1 MSGENPALAYYFGV
15 EIYEKLRGGYFT
27 KVTGLGSE
35 IEAIPHWVTANEGQT
50 VTSEKIP
57 GRRTQTDIVLTRP
70 VTDNRGFWQ
79 WHEDIAKGEDKRV
92 NCAIVAFNAE
102 KKEVARWNIE
112 LAWPRRVTV
121 MDMTSA
127 SNDVLLEE
135 VTLAHS
141 GVIRVAPAAAARPS

>member
-1 MSGENPALAYYFGV
+1 MSGADPALAYYFGV
-15 EIYEKLRGGYFT
+15 EIYNVLRGGYFT
-27 KVTGLGSE
+27 KVSGLGSE
-35 IEAIPHWVTANEGQT
+35 IEAIPHWVTSNEGQT

-70 VTDNRGFWQ
+70 VTENRGFWQ

-102 KKEVARWNIE
+102 KVEVARWDVE

-121 MDMTSA
+121 MDMSSA
-127 SNDVLLEE
+127 STDVLLEE

-141 GVIRVAPAAAARPS
+141 GVSRVKPAAAP

>member
-1 MSGENPALAYYFGV
+1 MSGDHPALAYYFGV
-15 EIYEKLRGGYFT
+15 EIYKVLRGGYFT

-35 IEAIPHWVTANEGQT
+35 IEAIPHWVMSNDGEA

-102 KKEVARWNIE
+102 KKEVARWNVE

-121 MDMTSA
+121 MDMTAA

-141 GVIRVAPAAAARPS
+141 GVIRVAPAAAP